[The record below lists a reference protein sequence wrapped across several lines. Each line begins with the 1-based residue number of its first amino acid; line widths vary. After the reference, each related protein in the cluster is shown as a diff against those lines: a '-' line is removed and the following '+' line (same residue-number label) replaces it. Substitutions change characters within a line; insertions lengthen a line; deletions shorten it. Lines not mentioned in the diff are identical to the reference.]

1 MFYACVG
8 SRRWVRR
15 PFDPA
20 CMPQSGFYLGL
31 FVRATTTN
39 AQIFPLSSQ
48 RPTLLPERLPSALPP
63 SAISAPLYQDLYYN
77 NMKSVAC
84 VLALA
89 GSAAAF
95 APAGTSSSV
104 GFLSGFVRIS
114 LFRLGISLGGG
125 GRVRIGAL
133 SVPHILYRVG
143 SGRRCLFCRGSLPLD
158 AIVFGLQPL
167 AAHRRLGTTT
177 SSPKGGGSGYGIQ
190 VALRGVGLGIG
201 TRLWGTCMYLI
212 TRHSMARCRSF
223 WSAKGAPGALMAAVG
238 WSFRCCGLSCRL

>member
-1 MFYACVG
+1 
-8 SRRWVRR
+8 
-15 PFDPA
+15 
-20 CMPQSGFYLGL
+20 MPQSGFYLGL

-177 SSPKGGGSGYGIQ
+177 SSPKGGE
-190 VALRGVGLGIG
+190 VG
-201 TRLWGTCMYLI
+201 T
-212 TRHSMARCRSF
+212 A
-223 WSAKGAPGALMAAVG
+223 
-238 WSFRCCGLSCRL
+238 FR

>member
-114 LFRLGISLGGG
+114 LFRLGISLR
-125 GRVRIGAL
+125 GR
-133 SVPHILYRVG
+133 G
-143 SGRRCLFCRGSLPLD
+143 SGTHRGIVCPTHSLSCW
-158 AIVFGLQPL
+158 FGPTLSLLP
-167 AAHRRLGTTT
+167 R
-177 SSPKGGGSGYGIQ
+177 
-190 VALRGVGLGIG
+190 
-201 TRLWGTCMYLI
+201 I
-212 TRHSMARCRSF
+212 TPPGCHSVWF
-223 WSAKGAPGALMAAVG
+223 AAVG
-238 WSFRCCGLSCRL
+238 SASETRNDD